1 MRVVEQSAADLAY
14 TAILEAILS
23 GEYAPGVML
32 AETTLGLELGVSRTP
47 IRSALSRLQDEGWIT
62 IYPKRGALVR
72 GMTDRE
78 IADLT
83 DARLILESVSVRRAD
98 EAVRLALAS
107 RLDDEIE
114 VHRQHLARRD
124 LRSFIESTLAFHRSF
139 VQAAGNS
146 VLLEFNDR
154 LTNRQ
159 RFLIFRYGDS
169 YLARADEIIA
179 EHQALVEAV
188 RAGGGTEFAEALR
201 AHLKGTYGTALE
213 AICPDAIFTN

>member
-1 MRVVEQSAADLAY
+1 MVERSAADLAY
-14 TAILEAILS
+14 TTILEAILS

-32 AETTLGLELGVSRTP
+32 AETTLGAELGVSRTP
-47 IRSALSRLQDEGWIT
+47 IRSALTRLQDEGWIT

-78 IADLT
+78 IADLI

-98 EAVRLALAS
+98 RAVLSVLAARL
-107 RLDDEIE
+107 ENE
-114 VHRQHLARRD
+114 VELHREHLARRD
-124 LRSFIESTLAFHRSF
+124 LRSFIESTIAFHRSF

-169 YLARADEIIA
+169 YLARANEIIA
-179 EHQALVEAV
+179 EHQALIDAV
-188 RAGGGTEFAEALR
+188 RSGGGPEFAEALR
-201 AHLKGTYGTALE
+201 VHLKGTYGTPLE
-213 AICPDAIFTN
+213 AICTDLRFTS